1 MQVKNKWV
9 QSVAIAKPS
18 EAECIHRSLEL
29 HFCGKYNKL
38 KSSNPEK
45 LRFLIYSQVGA
56 DSEGMDESNL

>member
-1 MQVKNKWV
+1 MQ
-9 QSVAIAKPS
+9 SATIDKPS

-29 HFCGKYNKL
+29 HFCRNYNKL